1 MLGYSLEIVAIISAA
16 VGLGGF
22 IKGVTGIGLPIV
34 AIAVMV
40 NFLDPL
46 TTFATLII
54 PILVTNLWQAVTS
67 RNWKAPFKRFWLMII
82 LFVGFLFIGAELAV
96 TLDTDILLLLL
107 GASVSV
113 FATFNLIKPRERPL
127 SPTVEHIAAPFT
139 GALGGL
145 LGGLTAIWG
154 PPMMMLF
161 VMLKLE
167 KDNWVQTVGLVWF
180 VGSVP
185 LTYAYWQNGMLNS
198 ETTPMSLYAC
208 LPGMLGIWIGEMIR
222 RRINQETFRKVMLL
236 ALFVIGINLIRRAIF

>member
-1 MLGYSLEIVAIISAA
+1 MFGYSPEFVAIISA
-16 VGLGGF
+16 VVCLGGF
-22 IKGVTGIGLPIV
+22 VKGVTGIGLPIV

-67 RNWKAPFKRFWLMII
+67 RDWKAPFKRFWLMII
-82 LFVGFLFIGAELAV
+82 LFVGCLFVGAELAV
-96 TLDTDILLLLL
+96 TLDSEILLLVL
-107 GASVSV
+107 GISVAV

-127 SPTVEHIAAPFT
+127 APTVERIAAPFT
-139 GALGGL
+139 GALGGI

-161 VMLKLE
+161 VMLKLD
-167 KDNWVQTVGLVWF
+167 KDDWVQTVGLVWF

-198 ETTPMSLYAC
+198 ETAPMSLYAC
-208 LPGMLGIWIGEMIR
+208 LPGMLGIWIGEVIR
-222 RRINQETFRKVMLL
+222 RRINQDTFRRVMLL
-236 ALFVIGINLIRRAIF
+236 ALFVIGANLVRRAIF

>member
-1 MLGYSLEIVAIISAA
+1 MFGYSPEFVAIISAA
-16 VGLGGF
+16 VCLGGF
-22 IKGVTGIGLPIV
+22 VKGVTGIGLPIV

-67 RNWKAPFKRFWLMII
+67 RDWTAPFKRFWLMII
-82 LFVGFLFIGAELAV
+82 LFVGCLFVGAELAV
-96 TLDTDILLLLL
+96 TLDSEILLLVL
-107 GASVSV
+107 GISVAV

-127 SPTVEHIAAPFT
+127 APTVERIAAPFT
-139 GALGGL
+139 GALGGI

-161 VMLKLE
+161 VMLKLD
-167 KDNWVQTVGLVWF
+167 KDDWVQTVGLVWF

-198 ETTPMSLYAC
+198 ETAPMSLYAC
-208 LPGMLGIWIGEMIR
+208 LPGMLGIWIGEVIR
-222 RRINQETFRKVMLL
+222 RRINQDTFRRVMLL
-236 ALFVIGINLIRRAIF
+236 ALFVIGANLIRRAIF

>member
-1 MLGYSLEIVAIISAA
+1 MFGYSLEFVAIISAA
-16 VGLGGF
+16 VCLGGF
-22 IKGVTGIGLPIV
+22 VKGVTGIGLPIV

-67 RNWKAPFKRFWLMII
+67 RDWKAPFKRFWLMII
-82 LFVGFLFIGAELAV
+82 LFVGCLFVGAELAV
-96 TLDTDILLLLL
+96 TLDSEILLLVL
-107 GASVSV
+107 GISVAV

-127 SPTVEHIAAPFT
+127 APTVERIAAPFT
-139 GALGGL
+139 GALGGI

-161 VMLKLE
+161 VMLKLD
-167 KDNWVQTVGLVWF
+167 KDDWVQTVGLVWF

-185 LTYAYWQNGMLNS
+185 LTYAYWQNGMLNP
-198 ETTPMSLYAC
+198 ETAPMSLYAC
-208 LPGMLGIWIGEMIR
+208 LPGMLGIWIGEVIR
-222 RRINQETFRKVMLL
+222 RRINQDTFRRVMLL
-236 ALFVIGINLIRRAIF
+236 ALFVIGANLVRRAIF

>member
-1 MLGYSLEIVAIISAA
+1 MFGYSLELVAIIGAA
-16 VGLGGF
+16 VCLGGF
-22 IKGVTGIGLPIV
+22 VKGVTGIGLPIV
-34 AIAVMV
+34 AITVMV

-67 RNWKAPFKRFWLMII
+67 RDWKVPFKRFWLMII
-82 LFVGFLFIGAELAV
+82 LFVGCLFVGAELAV
-96 TLDTDILLLLL
+96 TLDSKILLLVL
-107 GASVSV
+107 GISVAV

-127 SPTVEHIAAPFT
+127 APTVERIAAPFT
-139 GALGGL
+139 GALGGI

-161 VMLKLE
+161 VMLKLD
-167 KDNWVQTVGLVWF
+167 KDDWVQTVGLVWF

-198 ETTPMSLYAC
+198 ETAPMSLYAC
-208 LPGMLGIWIGEMIR
+208 LPGMLGIWIGEVIR
-222 RRINQETFRKVMLL
+222 GRINQDTFRRVMLL
-236 ALFVIGINLIRRAIF
+236 ALFVIGANLIRRAIF

>member
-1 MLGYSLEIVAIISAA
+1 
-16 VGLGGF
+16 
-22 IKGVTGIGLPIV
+22 
-34 AIAVMV
+34 MV

-67 RNWKAPFKRFWLMII
+67 RNWKAPLKRFWLMII
-82 LFVGFLFIGAELAV
+82 LFVGFLFVGAELAV
-96 TLDTDILLLLL
+96 TLDTEILLLLL
-107 GASVSV
+107 GTSVAV
-113 FATFNLIKPRERPL
+113 FAAFSLIKPRERPL
-127 SPTVEHIAAPFT
+127 SPMVEHIAAPFT

-167 KDNWVQTVGLVWF
+167 KDDWVQTVGLVWF

-185 LTYAYWQNGMLNS
+185 LNLRLLAEWHVEFGNHAHVALRLPAGHMLNLDWRDDPATHQS
-198 ETTPMSLYAC
+198 GD
-208 LPGMLGIWIGEMIR
+208 LPQGHVVGAIR
-222 RRINQETFRKVMLL
+222 DWN
-236 ALFVIGINLIRRAIF
+236 

>member
-1 MLGYSLEIVAIISAA
+1 MLGYSLELVAIISAA
-16 VGLGGF
+16 VCLGGF
-22 IKGVTGIGLPIV
+22 VKGVTGIGLPIV

-67 RNWKAPFKRFWLMII
+67 GNWTAPFKRFWLMII
-82 LFVGFLFIGAELAV
+82 LFVGFLLVGADLAA
-96 TLDTDILLLLL
+96 TLNTETLLLVL
-107 GASVSV
+107 GISVAV
-113 FATFNLIKPRERPL
+113 FAACNLVKPRERPL
-127 SPTVEHIAAPFT
+127 SPTVEHIAAPLA
-139 GALGGL
+139 GVLGGM

-161 VMLKLE
+161 VMLKLN
-167 KDNWVQTVGLVWF
+167 KDDWVQTVGLVWF

-198 ETTPMSLYAC
+198 DTAPMSLYAC

-236 ALFVIGINLIRRAIF
+236 VLFVIGANLIRRAIF

>member
-1 MLGYSLEIVAIISAA
+1 MFGYSLEFVAIISAA
-16 VGLGGF
+16 VCLGGF
-22 IKGVTGIGLPIV
+22 VKGVTGIGLPIV

-67 RNWKAPFKRFWLMII
+67 RDWKAPFQRFWLMII
-82 LFVGFLFIGAELAV
+82 LFVGCLFVGAELAV
-96 TLDTDILLLLL
+96 TLDSEILLLVL
-107 GASVSV
+107 GISVAV

-127 SPTVEHIAAPFT
+127 APTVERIAAPFT
-139 GALGGL
+139 GALGGI

-161 VMLKLE
+161 VMLKLD
-167 KDNWVQTVGLVWF
+167 KDDWVQTVGLFWF

-198 ETTPMSLYAC
+198 ETAPMSLYAC
-208 LPGMLGIWIGEMIR
+208 LPGMLGIWIGEVIR
-222 RRINQETFRKVMLL
+222 RRINQDTFRGVMLL
-236 ALFVIGINLIRRAIF
+236 ALFVIGANLIRRAIF